1 MSVVIDQEA
10 WLAYYAERLGVD
22 AISLGERDI
31 RLALALYH
39 GVYLPTAATVEYR
52 ANELDLR
59 QRYAEFG
66 FVPNV
71 PTFATGRIKV
81 VLRNAA
87 TTTYNLNAPFVVRQG
102 DLSFLATE
110 PLIIPAGQVEGSAA
124 IVAQMQ
130 GEAGTPQEAAA
141 QITTSVAWLR
151 GAAQTITDVVAGR
164 DGGTSEEIR
173 AEFRAFAF
181 NPQALVRA
189 EDHAAHVESTHS
201 FIGRAYAHART
212 RITVAGGGYNAV
224 SPIEGHLSLALISS
238 NGGQPTD
245 DQVEAVKAD
254 LLRHTV
260 PYGEE
265 ALHVVKAVPRTIT
278 GTVTATIEPGV
289 DQEDLQALIADAL
302 NDFIDWRT
310 WPAGRHVHAGDMWRV
325 INAVENVR
333 YVNAVVLAGS
343 NRDVTTLQP
352 WQFPVGGFSP
362 SDISLIDPSVPDPN
376 PMSFA

>member
-1 MSVVIDQEA
+1 MSLLIDQEA
-10 WLAYYAERLGVD
+10 WLAYFAERLGID
-22 AISLGERDI
+22 ASDLSERDT

-39 GVYLPTAATVEYR
+39 AVYLPTAATVELR
-52 ANELDLR
+52 ATELDLQ

-81 VLRNAA
+81 TLRNAA
-87 TTTYNLNAPFVVRQG
+87 TTTYSLNAPFIVRQG

-130 GEAGTPQEAAA
+130 GKAGTPQEAAA

-151 GAAQTITDVVAGR
+151 GAAQVITDVVEGK
-164 DGGTSEEIR
+164 DGDTTEEIR
-173 AEFRAFAF
+173 AAFRAFAF

-189 EDHAAHVESTHS
+189 EDHAAHVENEHS
-201 FIGRAYAHART
+201 FIGRAFAHART
-212 RITVAGGGYNAV
+212 RITVTGGSYSSE

-245 DQVEAVKAD
+245 EQVEAVKAD
-254 LLRHTV
+254 LLRRTV

-265 ALHVVKAVPRTIT
+265 ALHVVKAVPMSVTGTIT
-278 GTVTATIEPGV
+278 ATVEPGV
-289 DQEDLQALIADAL
+289 DHDDLKALIAEAVNEFL
-302 NDFIDWRT
+302 DWRT
-310 WPAGRHVHAGDMWRV
+310 WPAGRDVHAGDMWRV
-325 INAVENVR
+325 IDNVENVR
-333 YVNAVVLAGS
+333 YVNSVVLQGPNS
-343 NRDVTTLQP
+343 DVATLQP
-352 WQFPVGGFSP
+352 WQYPQGAFTPDNVQ
-362 SDISLIDPSVPDPN
+362 LIEAS
-376 PMSFA
+376 